1 MSPVTEYTTDTFKI
15 HQLEEDDNDNND
27 YTKNS
32 GQEELENVDKND
44 DENDD
49 KNDDENNDYYGDGV
63 N

>member
-32 GQEELENVDKND
+32 GENENVDKND

>member
-32 GQEELENVDKND
+32 GEEELENV
-44 DENDD
+44 D